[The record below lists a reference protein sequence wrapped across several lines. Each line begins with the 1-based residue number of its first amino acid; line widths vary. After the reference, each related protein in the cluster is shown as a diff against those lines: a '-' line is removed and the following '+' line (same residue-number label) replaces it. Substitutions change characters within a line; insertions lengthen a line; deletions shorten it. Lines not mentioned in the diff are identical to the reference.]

1 MSEAIG
7 LGKSSRFANLSPP
20 PIVDCQEYFKNDTLA
35 LIGYG
40 AQG

>member
-1 MSEAIG
+1 MSETIG
-7 LGKSSRFANLSPP
+7 RGKSSRFAHFAP
-20 PIVDCQEYFKNDTLA
+20 PIAHYQKYFKNDTLA